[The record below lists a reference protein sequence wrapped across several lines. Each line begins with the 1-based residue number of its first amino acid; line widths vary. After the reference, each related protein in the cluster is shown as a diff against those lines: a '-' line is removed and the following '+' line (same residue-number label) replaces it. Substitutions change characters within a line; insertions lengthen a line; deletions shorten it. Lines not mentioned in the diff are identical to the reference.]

1 MELILSVFLH
11 KGRRKRHRNLQQTFD
26 ADILY
31 SKNRRTDRH
40 AFPTRPRARRTG
52 SGSFFGGTHPSTTT
66 MMMLFFF
73 SLSLLALKT
82 TTTLSRRR
90 LQIIENERSFFLENW
105 NRIFPPR
112 RLWLFWRR
120 TSRENFFARL
130 RSKVSF
136 SLSVSSDA
144 TLTFFSL
151 LRLRNTRV
159 VFFEN
164 IVIDRSD
171 WISQGGECDD
181 DIIITKVSGTVDG
194 AKRVRA
200 HPRVLQRRHWYRSRH
215 DELVRRGHGRQ
226 KRESYRKRGRVKDD
240 AVHGGV

>member
-1 MELILSVFLH
+1 MEVCVECFLQ
-11 KGRRKRHRNLQQTFD
+11 KGEKNASSNFATELWTPTHID
-26 ADILY
+26 
-31 SKNRRTDRH
+31 SKNRQRH

-120 TSRENFFARL
+120 TSREKFFRASSFESLFLSFCLLGCDADLLFSSSSSKYSRCVL
-130 RSKVSF
+130 RKHRNRSIG
-136 SLSVSSDA
+136 LD
-144 TLTFFSL
+144 LT
-151 LRLRNTRV
+151 
-159 VFFEN
+159 
-164 IVIDRSD
+164 
-171 WISQGGECDD
+171 
-181 DIIITKVSGTVDG
+181 
-194 AKRVRA
+194 
-200 HPRVLQRRHWYRSRH
+200 RRRM
-215 DELVRRGHGRQ
+215 
-226 KRESYRKRGRVKDD
+226 
-240 AVHGGV
+240 

>member
-11 KGRRKRHRNLQQTFD
+11 KGRRKRHRILQQTFD
-26 ADILY
+26 ADIY

-52 SGSFFGGTHPSTTT
+52 SGSFFGGTHPMT
-66 MMMLFFF
+66 MMLFFSL

-120 TSRENFFARL
+120 TSREKFFRASSFESLFLSFCLLGCDADLLFSSSSSKYSRCVL
-130 RSKVSF
+130 RKHRNRSIG
-136 SLSVSSDA
+136 LD
-144 TLTFFSL
+144 LT
-151 LRLRNTRV
+151 
-159 VFFEN
+159 
-164 IVIDRSD
+164 
-171 WISQGGECDD
+171 
-181 DIIITKVSGTVDG
+181 
-194 AKRVRA
+194 
-200 HPRVLQRRHWYRSRH
+200 RRRM
-215 DELVRRGHGRQ
+215 
-226 KRESYRKRGRVKDD
+226 
-240 AVHGGV
+240 